1 MWRTEESELW
11 FDIGTVVNLR
21 VEAEKWVDQAPKAP
35 TKNNSSTAAAAAAA
49 AAANNAAQER
59 AVPYSIEVS
68 HLSFRYPG
76 RGEVDALLM
85 GVFGLGVDG

>member
-35 TKNNSSTAAAAAAA
+35 VKTNSSSAAAAAAA
-49 AAANNAAQER
+49 VSNAAQER
-59 AVPYSIEVS
+59 AVPFSIEVS
-68 HLSFRYPG
+68 HFSLSSVLVREVG
-76 RGEVDALLM
+76 RITDGGL
-85 GVFGLGVDG
+85 FGLGVDG